1 MKQLRNRRTRW
12 LEMALALVAIV
23 ALVAACGSS
32 DKTSSPSNT
41 KGNSPSGEAPPT
53 ADTPTLKSI
62 GKGEGKL
69 NVIAWDG
76 YMEPEWVKPFEQ
88 QSGCKVNT
96 KVGTTSSDMVSLMA
110 DGGGGQFDLVS
121 ASGDADLRLIYGG
134 DVKPVNIDL
143 IPAWK
148 DFHPFLQSPSYNT
161 IDSIHYGVSLQFGPN
176 TLLYAKSA
184 FPTAPDSWSVV
195 YDNKY

>member
-1 MKQLRNRRTRW
+1 RRLRW

-32 DKTSSPSNT
+32 DKASSPSGT
-41 KGNSPSGEAPPT
+41 SGNSSPSGQAPPT

-62 GKGEGKL
+62 GAGEGKL

-121 ASGDADLRLIYGG
+121 
-134 DVKPVNIDL
+134 
-143 IPAWK
+143 
-148 DFHPFLQSPSYNT
+148 
-161 IDSIHYGVSLQFGPN
+161 
-176 TLLYAKSA
+176 
-184 FPTAPDSWSVV
+184 
-195 YDNKY
+195 